1 MFSVVMTRS
10 VTSTGPRPDSA
21 VMMSSTTAG
30 GAEAPAVRPIVD
42 TPASQPSWMS
52 DGPSMRCAG
61 VPARSAVST
70 SRTELEEL
78 ADPAT
83 RTRSAS
89 AATARTA
96 RCRLV
101 VA

>member
-1 MFSVVMTRS
+1 MVRS

-30 GAEAPAVRPIVD
+30 GADAPAVKPIVD
-42 TPASQPSWMS
+42 MPASQSSWIS

-78 ADPAT
+78 TDPAT
-83 RTRSAS
+83 STRSDS
-89 AATARTA
+89 AATARIA

>member
-1 MFSVVMTRS
+1 
-10 VTSTGPRPDSA
+10 
-21 VMMSSTTAG
+21 MMSLTTAG
-30 GAEAPAVRPIVD
+30 GADAPAVSPIVD

-52 DGPSMRCAG
+52 SGPSIRWAG

-70 SRTELEEL
+70 SRREFEEF

-83 RTRSAS
+83 STRSAS

-96 RCRLV
+96 CWRLV